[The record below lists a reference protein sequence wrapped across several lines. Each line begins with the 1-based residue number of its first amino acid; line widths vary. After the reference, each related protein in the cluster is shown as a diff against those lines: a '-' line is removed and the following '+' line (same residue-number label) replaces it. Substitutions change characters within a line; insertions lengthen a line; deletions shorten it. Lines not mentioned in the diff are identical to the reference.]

1 MKKNHLLFVCSF
13 LFSLSSNILGL
24 SFVYLLTDRFSFN
37 PGGVGVYVA
46 MGSFAYF
53 LGCNIYHRTQGRPWR
68 VVPAAVFLTF
78 VSSVFLGYIR
88 DQRVAAFCYILVQ
101 GSSGFFWPP
110 IMAWFTQGLD
120 EGDLNR
126 DIGIFNRSWM
136 MGNLLGPLIAGTLYH
151 WNRGLNFLAV
161 NGGFFLVL
169 GVLLFLLRRIR
180 NPSLVEE
187 IPQAL
192 NSLPVDAVPAAAGQ
206 GAETRDGE
214 NQPVSVQQLRP
225 RPNPQREK
233 VMDLYR
239 YRGWIGAVCSNLFVG
254 ILVNIVPLHI
264 RDGLG
269 YTERTAGLVLFVR
282 CIAGLIGFTVL
293 ARYTRWHFNRRW
305 FILVQAGLVFCAL
318 AFVLAGNRLSFYFV
332 IVFLYG
338 FVNSCCYSNSIFHS
352 SATGKNPRKNLALHE
367 IFLSV
372 GTICGALGGGFCYQR
387 LGFSGVFFIVSLFL
401 GLGLA
406 VFVVL
411 NNRERPS
418 S

>member
-13 LFSLSSNILGL
+13 LFNLSSNILGL

-88 DQRVAAFCYILVQ
+88 DQWVAAFCYILVQ
-101 GSSGFFWPP
+101 GSAGFFWPP

-120 EGDLNR
+120 QGDLNR
-126 DIGIFNRSWM
+126 DIGVFNRSWM

-151 WNRGLNFLAV
+151 WNRALNFLAV

-169 GVLLFLLRRIR
+169 VILLFLLRRIR
-180 NPSLVEE
+180 NPSLAEG
-187 IPQAL
+187 IPPAL
-192 NSLPVDAVPAAAGQ
+192 NSVPDASAPAAAGQ
-206 GAETRDGE
+206 EAETRDGE
-214 NQPVSVQQLRP
+214 NRPVSVQQP

-233 VMDLYR
+233 LMDLYR

-254 ILVNIVPLHI
+254 ILLNIVPLHI

-269 YTERTAGLVLFVR
+269 YTEGIAGLVLFVR

-338 FVNSCCYSNSIFHS
+338 FVNSCCYNNSIFHS
-352 SATGKNPRKNLALHE
+352 SATGRNPRKNLALHE

-387 LGFSGVFFIVSLFL
+387 LGFSGVFFIVSLFM

-418 S
+418 

>member
-37 PGGVGVYVA
+37 PGGVGAYVA

-68 VVPAAVFLTF
+68 VIPLAVSVTFL
-78 VSSVFLGYIR
+78 SSVFLGYIR
-88 DQRVAAFCYILVQ
+88 DYRIVAFCYILVQ
-101 GSSGFFWPP
+101 GSTGFYWPP
-110 IMAWFTQGLD
+110 LMAWFTQGLD
-120 EGDLNR
+120 EGALNR

-136 MGNLLGPLIAGTLYH
+136 MGNLLGPLIAGALYH
-151 WNRGLNFLAV
+151 WNRGINFLAV
-161 NGGFFLVL
+161 NLGFLLVL
-169 GVLLFLLRRIR
+169 GILLSLIRRFR
-180 NPSLVEE
+180 QPSLVEE
-187 IPQAL
+187 ARAL
-192 NSLPVDAVPAAAGQ
+192 DSPAGP
-206 GAETRDGE
+206 GAESREGE
-214 NQPVSVQQLRP
+214 GPPASVGSRP

-233 VMDLYR
+233 LMDLYR
-239 YRGWIGAVCSNLFVG
+239 YRGWIGALSSNLFVG
-254 ILVNIVPLHI
+254 ILINIVPLHI

-293 ARYTRWHFNRRW
+293 ARFTRWHFNRRW
-305 FILVQAGLVFCAL
+305 FILVQSGLLFCAL
-318 AFVLAGNRLSFYFV
+318 AFVLAGNRLVFYFV
-332 IVFLYG
+332 IVFFYG
-338 FVNSCCYSNSIFHS
+338 FVNSCCYNNSIFHS

-367 IFLSV
+367 IFLSI
-372 GTICGALGGGFCYQR
+372 GNTFGALGGGFCYQR
-387 LGFSGVFFIVSLFL
+387 LGFSGAFFIVSLFL

-411 NNRERPS
+411 NNRERPA
-418 S
+418 